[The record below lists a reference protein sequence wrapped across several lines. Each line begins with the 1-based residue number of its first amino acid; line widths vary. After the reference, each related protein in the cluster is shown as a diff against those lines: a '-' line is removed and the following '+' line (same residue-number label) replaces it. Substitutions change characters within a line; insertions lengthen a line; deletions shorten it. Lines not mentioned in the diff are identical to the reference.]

1 VLPKL
6 NIYYGWV
13 VVGVIALS
21 GLATSVGTLPVLSVF
36 LKPMTEEFGWNRTV
50 FTGAMSLGTVSA
62 ALLAPLI
69 GPQFDRFGAR
79 WILTASFIVLGT
91 TIVLVGSVTSLWHLY
106 LLMVIGRSINI
117 GVISVATM
125 GAVVP
130 KWFIVKRGRAVALS
144 GMGQR
149 VGLTIHPLIVQAVIG
164 LASWRTAAVTM
175 GILIWAIAILPV
187 ALFLRRRPEDLGLL
201 PDGDTPESRDARL
214 AGPVTQRKG
223 HSRAEISFRLSETL
237 RQRSFYLLTL
247 AFSLSTLAIA
257 GSSFHS
263 VAYLTDRMLSA
274 QTAVVVIA
282 VWAASAVGGMLI
294 AGFLVERVG
303 ARRTLVVTFGFA
315 ALSYALMLAI
325 HSTTIAIVWGV
336 YFGLTIGGMTVL
348 QQVIFAD
355 YFGRESLGAIRG
367 TFAIFQSSFNA
378 SGTLLA
384 AIAFDTLG
392 SYSLVFTAF
401 GFVSVVSAILV
412 MFAKP
417 PIHPSTLASSGSAP
431 AIP

>member
-1 VLPKL
+1 
-6 NIYYGWV
+6 
-13 VVGVIALS
+13 
-21 GLATSVGTLPVLSVF
+21 
-36 LKPMTEEFGWNRTV
+36 
-50 FTGAMSLGTVSA
+50 
-62 ALLAPLI
+62 
-69 GPQFDRFGAR
+69 
-79 WILTASFIVLGT
+79 
-91 TIVLVGSVTSLWHLY
+91 
-106 LLMVIGRSINI
+106 
-117 GVISVATM
+117 
-125 GAVVP
+125 
-130 KWFIVKRGRAVALS
+130 
-144 GMGQR
+144 
-149 VGLTIHPLIVQAVIG
+149 
-164 LASWRTAAVTM
+164 
-175 GILIWAIAILPV
+175 
-187 ALFLRRRPEDLGLL
+187 
-201 PDGDTPESRDARL
+201 
-214 AGPVTQRKG
+214 VTQRKG

>member
-1 VLPKL
+1 
-6 NIYYGWV
+6 
-13 VVGVIALS
+13 VVGVVALS

-50 FTGAMSLGTVSA
+50 FTGATSLGTVSA
-62 ALLAPLI
+62 AALAPLI
-69 GPQFDRFGAR
+69 GPQLDRFGAR
-79 WILTASFIVLGT
+79 WILTASFLILGT
-91 TIVLVGSVTSLWHLY
+91 TVVFVGAVSSLWHLY
-106 LLMVIGRSINI
+106 LLMVIGRSVNL

-125 GAVVP
+125 GTIVP
-130 KWFIVKRGRAVALS
+130 KWFVAKRGRAVALG
-144 GMGQR
+144 GMGHR
-149 VGLTIHPLIVQAVIG
+149 VGLTIHPLIVQAIIG
-164 LASWRTAAVTM
+164 LASWRAAAITM
-175 GILIWAIAILPV
+175 GLLIWAIAVLPV

-201 PDGDTPESRDARL
+201 PDGETPESRGARSGGPITQG
-214 AGPVTQRKG
+214 AGRGRT
-223 HSRAEISFRLSETL
+223 EISFRLSETL
-237 RQRSFYLLTL
+237 HQRSFYLLTF
-247 AFSLSTLAIA
+247 AFSLSTLAFA

-303 ARRTLVVTFGFA
+303 ARRTLIVTLGFA

-325 HSTTIAIVWGV
+325 HSTTVAIIWGV
-336 YFGLTIGGMTVL
+336 YCGLTNGGLIVI
-348 QQVIFAD
+348 QQTIFAD

-367 TFAIFQSSFNA
+367 AFAIAQSSFNA
-378 SGTLLA
+378 TGTLIA
-384 AIAFDTLG
+384 AIAYDTLG

-401 GFVSVVSAILV
+401 GVISVLSAILV
-412 MFAKP
+412 VFAKP
-417 PIHPSTLASSGSAP
+417 PIHPSARTGPSSSP